1 MYHVYDTSIT
11 KLKLGRIED
20 SIVRIKKQLYE
31 IGDLRPGSLTQQKR
45 KSKTAYGAYWHLSYT
60 HDGKGHTE
68 YIRSEAIAQVKAEV
82 KNYQRYRK
90 LSDQLIKLSIEKSK
104 LKMALSRSE
113 ST

>member
-1 MYHVYDTSIT
+1 MTQS
-11 KLKLGRIED
+11 KLARIEN
-20 SIVRIKKQLYE
+20 SIARIKKLIYE
-31 IGDLRPGSLTQQKR
+31 LDDLRPGSLTQQKR

-68 YIRSEAIAQVKAEV
+68 YIRSEAITQVKAEV

-90 LSDQLIKLSIEKSK
+90 LADQLIKLSIEKSK
-104 LKMALSRSE
+104 LKMALSRGE

>member
-1 MYHVYDTSIT
+1 MT
-11 KLKLGRIED
+11 KSKLARIEN
-20 SIVRIKKQLYE
+20 SIARIKKLIYE
-31 IGDLRPGSLTQQKR
+31 LDDLRPGSLTQQKR

-68 YIRSEAIAQVKAEV
+68 YIRSEAITQIKAEL

-90 LSDQLIKLSIEKSK
+90 LADQLIKLSIEKSK
-104 LKMALSRSE
+104 LKMALSRGE

>member
-1 MYHVYDTSIT
+1 MYHAYDTYMT
-11 KLKLGRIED
+11 QLKLTRIVN
-20 SIVRIKKQLYE
+20 SIAKVKKQIYE
-31 IGDLRPGSLTQQKR
+31 MGDLRPGSLTQQKR
-45 KSKTAYGAYWHLSYT
+45 KSKAAYGAYWHLSYT

-68 YIRSEAIAQVKAEV
+68 YVRSEAIAQVKAEV

-104 LKMALSRSE
+104 LKMALSRGE

>member
-1 MYHVYDTSIT
+1 MTQS
-11 KLKLGRIED
+11 KLARIEN
-20 SIVRIKKQLYE
+20 SIARIKKKIYE
-31 IGDLRPGSLTQQKR
+31 IGDLRPGSLTQKKR

-60 HDGKGHTE
+60 REGKGHTE
-68 YIRSEAIAQVKAEV
+68 YIRSDAITQVKAEV
-82 KNYQRYRK
+82 KNYQRHRK